1 MVYLS
6 EIASQGWGHYHK
18 PLLAVFAEFVKSTL
32 KSSKPRRVA
41 VRDDITLVLI
51 FTDGAWEPSAE
62 KPAGAGVVVIDP
74 LHNLRMVHEV
84 STPESLVSHWSS
96 LGKKQLIAELE
107 LFPTVV
113 ALAAY
118 AGNIKQRRVLIFVD
132 NNSVRDVMIKG
143 TSRSASL
150 FVMLAEFARRAH
162 QSQLL
167 LWISRMP
174 SKSNIADFPSRG
186 KPEIAA
192 QLIGGQVGVP

>member
-1 MVYLS
+1 M
-6 EIASQGWGHYHK
+6 E
-18 PLLAVFAEFVKSTL
+18 
-32 KSSKPRRVA
+32 
-41 VRDDITLVLI
+41 
-51 FTDGAWEPSAE
+51 
-62 KPAGAGVVVIDP
+62 
-74 LHNLRMVHEV
+74 
-84 STPESLVSHWSS
+84 S
-96 LGKKQLIAELE
+96 LGKKQPIAELE
-107 LFPTVV
+107 FFPTVV

-132 NNSVRDVMIKG
+132 NNSVRDIMIKG
-143 TSRSASL
+143 TSPSASL